1 MTVTPDDQLAG
12 RQRAAARAWERAVAA
27 VGSGPG
33 VGPQIMSSWQRS
45 QEARVEPGLARAPV
59 VCRDED
65 LERRRRDTE
74 WLTLARSVLLPH
86 LPLIGESG
94 HVLTLFGPDG
104 AMLHSDGDLRVLE
117 VLKDIH
123 FMPGACWAE
132 ALVGTNGPGTALATG
147 RPVHVVGAEHFV
159 EAWQPWHCAAVPIRA
174 PGSGVILGALDLS
187 GYRERADGFALSLAS
202 ALTKELEAQLVLR
215 HEARSRRVL
224 QHFAELAAHFPS
236 ELALAVD
243 ASGRVLAANPRAKLR
258 FELERLHLPT
268 ALSHDGPLSGT
279 ALPAELLGAQVTV
292 VRDGGL
298 PIGACILVPERPR
311 VKVTAS
317 TRYSFRDLVGVSG
330 RFREAERLARAAAS
344 QRLPVLIQGESGV
357 GKELFAQAIHG
368 LSTRAGRPF
377 VPVNCAALPSGLI
390 ESELFGYVGG
400 AFSGASPEGRGGKF
414 QAADQGTLFLD
425 EVGELPPAAQAVLLR
440 VLQEGEVTPLG
451 AHRATPIDVRVIAAT
466 NRPLLA
472 EVEAGRFRLDLYHR
486 LAVLAVEIP
495 PLRDRPEDLPSLIEH
510 LLEAAATETGRRI
523 QLLPEVEARLLS
535 YPWPGNVRELKNV
548 LIRLAATSPEE
559 LVTLDDLPP
568 SLVMTPVAAPAEDE
582 EVARLKSAV
591 DRSRTMAEAAR
602 LLGITRS
609 TLYRQLDRFGLTRRK
624 VVEPED

>member
-1 MTVTPDDQLAG
+1 MTVTPDDQLGG
-12 RQRAAARAWERAVAA
+12 RQRAAARAWERTVAA
-27 VGSGPG
+27 VGPATG
-33 VGPQIMSSWQRS
+33 VGPQILSSWQRS
-45 QEARVEPGLARAPV
+45 QEARVEPTLARAPV
-59 VCRDED
+59 LCREEE
-65 LERRRRDTE
+65 LERRRQDAE

-86 LPLIGESG
+86 LPLIGDSG

-104 AMLHSDGDLRVLE
+104 AMLHSDGDPRVLE
-117 VLKDIH
+117 VLKEIH

-147 RPVHVVGAEHFV
+147 RPVHVIGAEHYV
-159 EAWQPWHCAAVPIRA
+159 EAWQPWHCAAVPVRA
-174 PGSGVILGALDLS
+174 PGSGLILGALDLS

-215 HEARSRRVL
+215 HEARCRRVL

-236 ELALAVD
+236 ELALALD
-243 ASGRVLAANPRAKLR
+243 ASGRVLAANPRAKRR

-268 ALSHDGPLSGT
+268 ALEHDGLLSGT
-279 ALPAELLGAQVTV
+279 SLPAELQGAQVTV
-292 VRDGGL
+292 VREGAQ
-298 PIGACILVPERPR
+298 PIGACVLVPERPR
-311 VKVTAS
+311 AKVTPT
-317 TRYSFRDLVGVSG
+317 TRYSFRDLIGVSG
-330 RFREAERLARAAAS
+330 RFREAERLARAAAA

-368 LSTRAGRPF
+368 LSSRSGQAF

-414 QAADQGTLFLD
+414 QAADRGTLFLD

-440 VLQEGEVTPLG
+440 VLQEGEVTPVG
-451 AHRATPIDVRVIAAT
+451 AHRATPCDVRVIAAT

-495 PLRDRPEDLPSLIEH
+495 PLRERPEDLPSLIHH
-510 LLEAAATETGRRI
+510 LLEVAAAETGRRI
-523 QLLPEVEARLLS
+523 DLHREAEAQLLA

-548 LIRLAATSPEE
+548 LTRLAATSPQA
-559 LVTLDDLPP
+559 LVMSHDLPSTLQQP
-568 SLVMTPVAAPAEDE
+568 SVSAPPEDA

-609 TLYRQLDRFGLTRRK
+609 TLYRQLDRFGLTRKK
-624 VVEPED
+624 VVEPEG